1 MTVLTNEAE
10 IRKIREAGNILKEVF
25 ARIETEIADGVT
37 TAYLDNLAEETILEM
52 GGEPAFKGYKGYP
65 TTTCASINDVVVHGI
80 PSEKMVLAEG
90 DILSLDIGV
99 KKNGYYADSAKTF
112 AVGKISEEAKRLIE
126 VTKNSLTEG
135 IKKAVAGNRIS
146 DVSNAIQVYIEKHGY
161 QEVRSFVGHG
171 IGTELHEPPEVP
183 NWGEKGKGLKLKEGL
198 LLAIEPMV
206 NEGTRKV
213 KVLDDGWTAVT
224 CDSKL
229 SAHFE
234 HTIIVGKKKAEILT

>member
-25 ARIETEIADGVT
+25 ARIETEIAEGVT

-80 PSEKMVLAEG
+80 PSEKIVLAEG

-99 KKNGYYADSAKTF
+99 KKNGYYADSARTF

-126 VTKNSLTEG
+126 VTKNSLAEG

-146 DVSNAIQVYIEKHGY
+146 DVSNAIQVYIEKYGY

>member
-10 IRKIREAGNILKEVF
+10 ICKIREAGRILKEVF
-25 ARIETEIADGVT
+25 AKVESEIAVGVS
-37 TAYLDNLAEETILEM
+37 TAFLDNLAEETILKM

-65 TTTCASINDVVVHGI
+65 TTTCASVNDVVVHGI
-80 PSEKMVLAEG
+80 PSGKKILAEG
-90 DILSLDIGV
+90 DILSLDIGL
-99 KKNGYYADSAKTF
+99 KKNGFFADSAKTF
-112 AVGKISEEAKRLIE
+112 AVGKISDEAQRLIKA
-126 VTKNSLTEG
+126 TKESLYEG
-135 IKKAVAGNRIS
+135 IKKAVSGNRLTDI
-146 DVSNAIQVYIEKHGY
+146 SNAIQRSIEKNGY
-161 QEVRSFVGHG
+161 EEVRTFVGHG
-171 IGTELHEPPEVP
+171 IGRELHEPPEVP
-183 NWGEKGKGLKLKEGL
+183 NWGEKGKGIKLKEGL

-224 CDSKL
+224 CDAKL